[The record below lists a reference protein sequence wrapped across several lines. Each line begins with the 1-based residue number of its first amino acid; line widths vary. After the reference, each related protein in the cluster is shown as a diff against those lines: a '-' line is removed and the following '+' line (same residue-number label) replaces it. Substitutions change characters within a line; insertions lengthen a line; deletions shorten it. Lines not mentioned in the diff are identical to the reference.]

1 MALHCD
7 SSVVYYLA
15 AVVMREEI
23 RVRVYIEKGFF
34 FSGVGGLWESGVVL
48 EWLELWALAHEEE

>member
-34 FSGVGGLWESGVVL
+34 FLGWVVCGRVGWCWSGWSCG
-48 EWLELWALAHEEE
+48 H